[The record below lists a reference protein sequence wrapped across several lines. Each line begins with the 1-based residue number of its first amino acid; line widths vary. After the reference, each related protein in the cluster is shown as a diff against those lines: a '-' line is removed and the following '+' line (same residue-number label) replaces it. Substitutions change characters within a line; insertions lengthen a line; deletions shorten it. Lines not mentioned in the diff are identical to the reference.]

1 LLTIDIRPV
10 LDYTLA
16 FRGAP
21 ARLLVLEPGP
31 AFVVA
36 DVSEG
41 WLRGRRL
48 TRQGVVGR
56 PFFEVIGAG
65 AHADVLRASLDHVV
79 AARVADE
86 FNAPVFDPAGRLVCI
101 VHSDAAPQA
110 ALLASEGERDRAM
123 RELQAAKEGLEAFAY
138 SASHDLRAPLRAI
151 GGYTTLLR
159 NLEPGMLPPVAQDLL
174 ARMDASVRNMSGII
188 EGLLVLTRAD
198 TSRMSRRRVD
208 LSAMARR
215 IVKDLQHREPDRA
228 VDVSIADGLEALAD
242 EALVAIALENLIGN
256 AWKYTARTAGARIE
270 VGRRKVVVRDAFF
283 VRDNGAG
290 FEMARAGKLFTPFF
304 RMHAVSEFEG
314 HGIGLATVRR
324 IVERHGGE
332 IWADSQ
338 PGRGT
343 TLSFTLG

>member
-1 LLTIDIRPV
+1 M

-31 AFVVA
+31 AYVVA
-36 DVSEG
+36 EASDG

-48 TRQGVVGR
+48 SRQGVIGR
-56 PFFEVIGAG
+56 PFFDLIGEG
-65 AHADVLRASLDHVV
+65 AHADALRISLEHVI

-86 FNAPVFDPAGRLVCI
+86 CNAPVFDSAGKLVCI
-101 VHSDAAPQA
+101 VHSDATPQA

-151 GGYTTLLR
+151 GGYTALLR
-159 NLEPGMLPPVAQDLL
+159 NLEPGMLPPIAHDLL

-198 TSRMSRRRVD
+198 TSRMTRRRVD
-208 LSAMARR
+208 LTAMARR
-215 IVKDLQHREPDRA
+215 IARDLQHRDPERS
-228 VDVSIADGLEALAD
+228 VEITIAEGLEALAD

-256 AWKYTARTAGARIE
+256 AWKYTARSAGARIE
-270 VGRRKVVVRDAFF
+270 IGRRKVVVRDAFY

-332 IWADSQ
+332 IWAESQ